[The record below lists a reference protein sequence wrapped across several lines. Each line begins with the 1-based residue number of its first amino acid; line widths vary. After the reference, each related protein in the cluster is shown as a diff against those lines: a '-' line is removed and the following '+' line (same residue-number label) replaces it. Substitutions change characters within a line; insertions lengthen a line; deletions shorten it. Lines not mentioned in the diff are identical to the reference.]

1 MGYSP
6 LGSQRVWPDWATNT
20 FTFFHLKGILGYIY
34 YELKRYTDI
43 SCINSKCECH
53 LLKPIDSH
61 FSKSTLICLHACV
74 LAQSCLTLY
83 DPTDCSPAGS
93 SVHGIFRARI
103 LEPVTISFSIFLL
116 FLKFFLYVFDCSESE
131 LQRDLSVAVCLRV
144 CVSVWV
150 CSHMHSGVDLLIE
163 VYRT

>member
-1 MGYSP
+1 M
-6 LGSQRVWPDWATNT
+6 
-20 FTFFHLKGILGYIY
+20 
-34 YELKRYTDI
+34 
-43 SCINSKCECH
+43 
-53 LLKPIDSH
+53 
-61 FSKSTLICLHACV
+61 